1 MSSWRKCFAFLFN
14 SFWKICFLC
23 IFLITVFSIFLFY
36 GVLQS
41 LFSNKTAQRLPSD
54 ASVLVLDIEG
64 VIISSNKF
72 LKTLRNYIEKDNIK
86 AVVIR
91 VNSPGGAVGPSQA
104 IHRELI
110 KVREKFKKPVIMSVE
125 ALAASGAYYI
135 SVGADKIVTQ
145 PGTIIGSIGVI
156 MNFANLEQ
164 LYKWAKIERYALKTG
179 KYKDV
184 GADYKSMSTE
194 ERAYLQRLLDEVLKQ
209 FKDAIVKG
217 RNLDPSLVNQNADGR
232 VFTGE
237 TAVELGFADKIGN
250 FSDAIDLAEELTGEK
265 VLKIFTPGEKSAFL
279 KWFEDLE
286 SLSIIKNH
294 IFSFLFYPTAPMYLM
309 PYF

>member
-1 MSSWRKCFAFLFN
+1 MSSWRKSFAFLFN
-14 SFWKICFLC
+14 SFWKICLLF
-23 IFLITVFSIFLFY
+23 IFLSIFLGVYIFY
-36 GVLQS
+36 EIFQS
-41 LFSNKTAQRLPSD
+41 LFSNKTVQRLPSQS
-54 ASVLVLDIEG
+54 SVLVLDIEG
-64 VIISSNKF
+64 VIISSHKF
-72 LKTLRNYIEKDNIK
+72 LKTLRNYIEKDSIK
-86 AVVIR
+86 AVVVR

-104 IHRELI
+104 IYRELV
-110 KVREKFKKPVIMSVE
+110 KVREKFKKPIIISVE

-145 PGTIIGSIGVI
+145 PGTIMGSIGVI

-184 GADYKSMSTE
+184 GADYKSMSE
-194 ERAYLQRLLDEVLKQ
+194 EEKTYLQSLLNEVLKQ

-237 TAVELGFADKIGN
+237 TAVKLGFADKVGN
-250 FSDAIDLAEELTGEK
+250 FSDAIELAEELTGEK
-265 VLKIFTPGEKSAFL
+265 TLKIFNPGEKPTFL
-279 KWFEDLE
+279 KFLEDIE
-286 SLSIIKNH
+286 SLFIKNQP
-294 IFSFLFYPTAPMYLM
+294 FSFLFYPSAPMYLM
-309 PYF
+309 PSF